1 MKLHGRSLLTL
12 EKDME
17 VDNWFILVERIKSKS
32 YSSQATTVNNI
43 YHFLSTRKPLKA
55 CFILLCFFEFF
66 L

>member
-1 MKLHGRSLLTL
+1 MKLHGRILLTL

-32 YSSQATTVNNI
+32 YTSQATTVNNI

-55 CFILLCFFEFF
+55 CFI
-66 L
+66 